1 MFNRFK
7 KIFIKKNKVLPHPI
21 RENPNASEIIHEI
34 LIKLADNMYKYYD
47 NVSIRKYF
55 NDLEYSS
62 KLLFFIN
69 IMKTNTNK
77 ERLSDIIKK
86 IKITKIDRKK
96 CKEADKFTQFI
107 NLNGRNQLIV
117 QSGITYSCL
126 FNKIQEN
133 IKNNAI
139 MYSDLNVASYYEID
153 ISKIISTQTPEGTY
167 LFHICIL
174 FSNEFIYL
182 IEENKDLE
190 YTRALFDNTIDGS
203 KYYYF
208 KILLLLFILF
218 IEKMGQFTN
227 CALAGGALNKS
238 YQIYIS
244 SKDKYFI
251 VYNKKKIY
259 LNKNNTY
266 KEGNCLYLKINNNL
280 KIKLKI

>member
-1 MFNRFK
+1 
-7 KIFIKKNKVLPHPI
+7 
-21 RENPNASEIIHEI
+21 
-34 LIKLADNMYKYYD
+34 MYKYYD
-47 NVSIRKYF
+47 NVSIYKYF
-55 NDLEYSS
+55 RDLEFSS

-69 IMKTNTNK
+69 IMKTNIET
-77 ERLSDIIKK
+77 LSNIIKK

-96 CKEADKFTQFI
+96 CEEADKFTQFI
-107 NLNGRNQLIV
+107 NLNGYNQLIV
-117 QSGITYSCL
+117 ESGITYSCL
-126 FNKIQEN
+126 FNKIQES
-133 IKNNAI
+133 IKNNGI

-153 ISKIISTQTPEGTY
+153 ISKIISTQTPEGAY

-174 FSNEFIYL
+174 FSNKFIYL
-182 IEENKDLE
+182 VNERQ
-190 YTRALFDNTIDGS
+190 YTAALFNNTIYGS
-203 KYYYF
+203 KDYYF

-218 IEKMGQFTN
+218 IEKMGRFTE
-227 CALAGGALNKS
+227 CGKAGGSLNKS